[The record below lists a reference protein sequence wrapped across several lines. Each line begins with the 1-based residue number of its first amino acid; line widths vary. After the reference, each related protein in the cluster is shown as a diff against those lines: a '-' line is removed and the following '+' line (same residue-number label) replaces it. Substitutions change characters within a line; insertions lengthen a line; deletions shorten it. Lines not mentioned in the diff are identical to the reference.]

1 MNEFNQV
8 SVSDTRLETNEENN
22 SLSVIKNDDMSS
34 NTIEITLSQS
44 YRLFNK
50 QQFFLSDYNMS
61 IQSMQSPAI
70 AIIGCRRVSM
80 LRGVVE
86 SLFKMTTIDSYSVYI
101 SLGCP
106 ESLSE
111 KDESMKELRY
121 DYPSLHFLQYTDPP
135 GASIPPSFL
144 RIQNHYVFVLKE
156 LFEKRE
162 HSEVILLEDDL
173 ALSPSL
179 LNYYEQTFQLLY
191 ADPSLLCISAFNDNA
206 YTSLLITNRMAET
219 FNVERLRRSA
229 HFPNLALL
237 FHREG
242 YNRVW
247 KNQKLDSTTNGWDHW
262 LRIRI
267 DSLGG
272 ECVFPV
278 VPRVRH
284 LRSDNSTTASSALSN
299 RLEKY
304 PLVEESSVDLG
315 NVSYLLLSNYD
326 QSLLSTVL
334 ESSYV
339 SPVLENMQLSLSSF
353 LGSGRDLSSLY
364 DNELRWKEDLL
375 VFVQGKDDIK
385 KVKMYSDRVIVVFI
399 LREVGNRVFFEY

>member
-1 MNEFNQV
+1 MNELSKV
-8 SVSDTRLETNEENN
+8 SVSDSRLETNEESNSITEAKNN
-22 SLSVIKNDDMSS
+22 DMSS
-34 NTIEITLSQS
+34 NTIEITLSQT

-50 QQFFLSDYNMS
+50 QQYFLSEYNMS

-70 AIIGCRRVSM
+70 AIIGCRRDSM
-80 LRGVVE
+80 LRNVVE
-86 SLFKMTTIDSYSVYI
+86 SLFKMSTIDSYSVYI

-111 KDESMKELRY
+111 KDESIRELRY
-121 DYPSLHFLQYTDPP
+121 DYPSLHLLQYNDLN
-135 GASIPPSFL
+135 ASIPPPFL
-144 RIQNHYVFVLKE
+144 RIQNHYVFILKE
-156 LFEKRE
+156 LFEKRK

-179 LNYYEQTFQLLY
+179 LNFYEQTFQLLY
-191 ADPSLLCISAFNDNA
+191 ADRSLLCISAFNDNG
-206 YTSLLITNRMAET
+206 YTSLLIINRMAET
-219 FNVERLRRSA
+219 YDVERLRRSA
-229 HFPNLALL
+229 YFPNLALL

-267 DSLGG
+267 GSLGG
-272 ECVFPV
+272 ECVYPV

-284 LRSDNSTTASSALSN
+284 LRSYNSTTASNALSN

-334 ESSYV
+334 QSSYV
-339 SPVLENMQLSLSSF
+339 NPVLENMQLSLSSF
-353 LGSGRDLSSLY
+353 LGSDRDLSSLY

-375 VFVQGKDDIK
+375 MFVQGKDDIK

-399 LREVGNRVFFEY
+399 LREVKNRLYYDY